1 MKLEQIVFEIL
12 KQKGYKVATAE
23 SCTGGLLASTLINV
37 NGASEIIDMS
47 FVTYSNEAKQE
58 LVYVKKETIEKY
70 NVVSEQV
77 AKEMALGAAKHA
89 RAQIGLSTTGLAGPG
104 GGTKERPVG
113 TVCFGISIN
122 GDVYTF
128 THIFKNISRQYI
140 RKASV
145 KFILKKFV
153 EILEKNI
160 NKKISP

>member
-12 KQKGYKVATAE
+12 KEKGYKVATAE